1 MATTLSNPQALAN
14 RLGVDVQLVNDWAA
28 DLSTLADSCLSSLA
42 PQQAERAL
50 YYLVAY
56 WIDVSGGE
64 VSSESLG
71 DASVS
76 YANKKGG
83 MQANQY
89 GKMALLF
96 APCLAAISPTK
107 QYRVWLV

>member
-1 MATTLSNPQALAN
+1 MTTLSDPQKLADM
-14 RLGVDVQLVNDWAA
+14 LGVQVSVVNDWAA
-28 DLSTLADSCLSSLA
+28 DLSVIADACLSSLA
-42 PQQAERAL
+42 PVTAERAL

-76 YANKKGG
+76 YAQKQGG

>member
-1 MATTLSNPQALAN
+1 MTTITDPQALAD
-14 RLGVDVQLVNDWAA
+14 RLGVDVSLVNDWAA
-28 DLSTLADSCLSSLA
+28 DLSVIADACLSSLDPA
-42 PQQAERAL
+42 KAERAL

-71 DASVS
+71 DASIS
-76 YANKKGG
+76 YAAKRGG

-89 GKMALLF
+89 GKMALMF

-107 QYRVWLV
+107 QHRVWLA

>member
-1 MATTLSNPQALAN
+1 MTTITDPQALAD
-14 RLGVDVQLVNDWAA
+14 RLGVDVSLVNDWAA
-28 DLSTLADSCLSSLA
+28 DLSVIADACLSSLA
-42 PQQAERAL
+42 PVTAERAL

-56 WIDVSGGE
+56 WIDVSAGE
-64 VSSESLG
+64 VQSESLG

-76 YANKKGG
+76 YAQKKGG

-89 GKMALLF
+89 GKMALSF

>member
-1 MATTLSNPQALAN
+1 MTTITDPQALAD
-14 RLGVDVQLVNDWAA
+14 RLGVDVSLVNDWAA
-28 DLSTLADSCLSSLA
+28 DLSVIADACLSSLA
-42 PQQAERAL
+42 PVTAERAL

-76 YANKKGG
+76 YEAKRGG

-96 APCLAAISPTK
+96 APCLASVSPTK
-107 QYRVWLV
+107 KYGVWLV

>member
-1 MATTLSNPQALAN
+1 MATTLSDPQALAS

-28 DLSTLADSCLSSLA
+28 DLSLLANACLSSLA
-42 PQQAERAL
+42 PATAERAL

-71 DASVS
+71 DASIS
-76 YANKKGG
+76 YAAKRGG

-89 GKMALLF
+89 GKMALSF

>member
-1 MATTLSNPQALAN
+1 MTTITDPQALAD

-28 DLSTLADSCLSSLA
+28 DLSLLANACLSSLA

-64 VSSESLG
+64 VQSKSLG
-71 DASVS
+71 DSSVS
-76 YANKKGG
+76 YAQKKGG

-89 GKMALLF
+89 GKMALSF
-96 APCLAAISPTK
+96 APCLVAISPTK
-107 QYRVWLV
+107 QYRVWLA